1 MQPDKIRSRIAE
13 YAAVFGGINLLILLL
28 TALYVSVNW
37 SIHTFPSNP
46 VVVIAAWSGAFVSI
60 SALVLVIVLWLSR
73 EPDEDEE
80 EDEEEEPDV
89 E

>member
-1 MQPDKIRSRIAE
+1 VQADKIRSRIAE

-37 SIHTFPSNP
+37 SIHTFASNP
-46 VVVIAAWSGAFVSI
+46 VVVIAAWSGSFVVI
-60 SALVLVIVLWLSR
+60 SALVLLIILWLSR

-80 EDEEEEPDV
+80 EEEEQNAE
-89 E
+89 